1 MVLAPR
7 ISSDSFGL
15 KGATHFEI
23 NGSTSLTNVP
33 PINELK
39 DIKSAIYEGE
49 RALIYNRS
57 SFSPDTA
64 KPSFSSLENKGY
76 VQSQLELFEG
86 NDKERSL
93 GLPMI
98 KNNNEE
104 FVNSFSQNGSQYEMI
119 YEANNSPISN
129 VVTNIYENIYSI
141 LDGSKSR
148 NGENINIR
156 L

>member
-76 VQSQLELFEG
+76 VQNKG
-86 NDKERSL
+86 CVT
-93 GLPMI
+93 
-98 KNNNEE
+98 
-104 FVNSFSQNGSQYEMI
+104 VN
-119 YEANNSPISN
+119 
-129 VVTNIYENIYSI
+129 
-141 LDGSKSR
+141 
-148 NGENINIR
+148 
-156 L
+156 